1 MQKLHV
7 RDCGHA
13 VLASTVI
20 KQYTSVYCIG
30 TRGQQS
36 CGLCGHSVV
45 KVDGYTGNNT
55 ALK

>member
-7 RDCGHA
+7 RDCSHA

-20 KQYTSVYCIG
+20 KQYTVYCIG

-36 CGLCGHSVV
+36 CGLGGHSVV
-45 KVDGYTGNNT
+45 KVNGYTGNNT

>member
-20 KQYTSVYCIG
+20 KQYTVYCIG

-45 KVDGYTGNNT
+45 KVNGYTGNNT